1 MNRDDHLIKDELI
14 KQYGSVRGASK
25 SLGIPRSTLRGRFAN
40 QSDAAISK
48 LQHIV
53 EELVAE
59 NKIIRDELRAVQA
72 FNKQSEHKYA
82 TKNELANAE
91 VKLNKT
97 IDYVYSKASRH
108 F

>member
-1 MNRDDHLIKDELI
+1 MNRDDHPTKDALI
-14 KQYGSVRGASK
+14 KQYGSVREASK

-40 QSDAAISK
+40 QSNDAISK

-53 EELVAE
+53 EHLVAE
-59 NKIIRDELRAVQA
+59 NKIIRDELMAMQA
-72 FNKQSEHKYA
+72 FNKQFERKYA
-82 TKNELANAE
+82 TKNELASAE

-97 IDYVYSKASRH
+97 IDYVHSEASKR